1 MSFILL
7 LVGIA
12 LLICVFTLNI
22 PIIAKY
28 REIIFLV
35 GVFLALWGL
44 LGVFVDLLI
53 GIIVFV
59 RYAIFKAL
67 PFVFAIIITAVIF
80 LLIHFKV
87 IRL

>member
-7 LVGIA
+7 LVGIV
-12 LLICVFTLNI
+12 LLICTFTLNI
-22 PIIAKY
+22 PLIVKY
-28 REIIFLV
+28 REIIFLI

-44 LGVFVDLLI
+44 LGIFVDVLI

-67 PFVFAIIITAVIF
+67 PFVFAIIITVVIF

-87 IRL
+87 IKL